1 MRRETLICILG
12 TLILA
17 VGGSAGCTGT
27 NASTSPQAQPTAGTP
42 APQKA
47 GGNQGQA
54 PQKGGA
60 TGGGT
65 AKVVNTAAV
74 TPGDVKLTFTYSGTL
89 ESGSQVSIVPKT
101 SGRLETLLVD
111 VGSQVKAGDT
121 VAIMERTTLQLS
133 VQQAQANLKSAQAK
147 LATVMTGGRPEDVAS
162 AQAAVDSAQA
172 KLATVM
178 AGGRP
183 EDVASAQAAQDSAQ
197 AKLDALMNPSPSDI
211 QTAQTTLDKAR
222 ADLTSNSAAL
232 DKLKNG
238 ATPDVWATAQ
248 KDVDNYAAAIKSAQ
262 VALDQKKAGNT
273 TADLAAQQAAVDQ
286 AKQALTSAEDKYQTA
301 KGVDSKG
308 NSSLAASGFSSVS
321 AALQSYNTAKAA
333 YDAAVQKQQQ
343 MQGGFL
349 PADMQSA
356 QATLDQ
362 AQANY
367 NAAVAKIEQMKKG
380 PLPQDVQA
388 AQSLM
393 DKSKSD
399 VAAAEVKLAQL
410 KSPTDYDIATSQ
422 ATVTQAQ
429 QALALKQQP
438 YTEQDVQSAQA
449 AVTQAQQA
457 LALKQQPYTLQDV
470 QSAQAAVDVAQ
481 AALDSSKSALADAT
495 LVTPFDG
502 VVTQKLLSPGAL
514 VSPSSPIVT
523 VFSKDLSIPI
533 SVEES
538 RLDRLKPDL
547 STSITVP
554 SYPGE
559 SFSGKVTSISPSA
572 DSKSHTFVMR
582 VAPDDS
588 SDRLKAGMFAEV
600 VVTAEQRSNAL
611 LVSRDAVVQR
621 NGKDVVFVVAGGK
634 AQLRPVVQGIPTDG
648 MVEIIDGL
656 KKDEQVVVVGLSGL
670 NDGDAVRVLP
680 STSGQPSGQPQPQGQ
695 DAPSKTN

>member
-147 LATVMTGGRPEDVAS
+147 LATVMAGGRPEDVAS

-286 AKQALTSAEDKYQTA
+286 AKQGVTSAEDKYQTA

-308 NSSLAASGFSSVS
+308 NSNLAASGFSSVS
-321 AALQSYNTAKAA
+321 AALQSYNAAKAA
-333 YDAAVQKQQQ
+333 YDAAVQKQQL

-380 PLPQDVQA
+380 PRPQDVQA

-422 ATVTQAQ
+422 AT
-429 QALALKQQP
+429 
-438 YTEQDVQSAQA
+438 
-449 AVTQAQQA
+449 VTQAQQA

-538 RLDRLKPDL
+538 RLARLKPDL

-680 STSGQPSGQPQPQGQ
+680 STSGQPSGQSQPQGQ